1 MCYFRA
7 VGIIWMRYGTISVAT
22 FHHSVKM
29 FLKEVK
35 ELLETN
41 IFFRTAASD
50 FYFLLVS
57 QAKGDM
63 PTWRRGSG
71 GQDSF
76 QASES
81 VTHLMLWREKKWTTW
96 LALFFRLG
104 NTACQLVEP
113 RRTEVFVCPRGEMRV
128 SWVWHLCLW
137 CCSWM
142 RQAPTHRFKYVGWRR
157 VLTLFNSVS
166 PCSHSSGSW
175 RSCKLCCVCICTSHL
190 GDSPRGAKCPRKVN
204 NELELYLEKH
214 YGL

>member
-1 MCYFRA
+1 MCNFRA
-7 VGIIWMRYGTISVAT
+7 VEIIWMRYGTISVAT

-41 IFFRTAASD
+41 IFLNCSVW
-50 FYFLLVS
+50 LLLS
-57 QAKGDM
+57 FGFTGQ
-63 PTWRRGSG
+63 G
-71 GQDSF
+71 GY
-76 QASES
+76 AYLKEG
-81 VTHLMLWREKKWTTW
+81 LWWAGLISSKWICYTPNALERKKWTTW
-96 LALFFRLG
+96 LALFFQLG

-190 GDSPRGAKCPRKVN
+190 GDSPRGAKCPCKVN

>member
-1 MCYFRA
+1 
-7 VGIIWMRYGTISVAT
+7 
-22 FHHSVKM
+22 M

-41 IFFRTAASD
+41 IFWSAASD
-50 FYFLLVS
+50 FYFLFVS

-63 PTWRRGSG
+63 PTWRSGSG

-81 VTHLMLWREKKWTTW
+81 FTHLMLWREKSGPRGW
-96 LALFFRLG
+96 LYSFS
-104 NTACQLVEP
+104 LVTQPASLWNPGEQ
-113 RRTEVFVCPRGEMRV
+113 RSLSVRGGEMRV

-142 RQAPTHRFKYVGWRR
+142 QQAPTHRFKYVGWRR

-190 GDSPRGAKCPRKVN
+190 GDSPRGSKCPCKVN
-204 NELELYLEKH
+204 NELEHYLEKH